1 MPFHKPGRLVSYR
14 DREWM
19 VLPSSDPEIIKLKP
33 LGGSDHEITGVF
45 LPLNIPGEDI
55 TEARFPWPSCDHLGN
70 FETARLL
77 YDASRLLFR
86 NAAGPFRAMGKL
98 SFQPRAYQMVP
109 LVMSLKQKRVR
120 LLIADDVG
128 VGKTIEALIILQEL
142 IERGDIQKFAV
153 ICPPHLC
160 EQWQKELSDKIDIKA
175 QIIRSSTAAS
185 LDRQLPDDR
194 SIFYHLPYQVI
205 SIDYIKMGKRRSIFL
220 NDCPECVIVDEA
232 HICTLPEGGST
243 SQKQRY
249 SLIADIAKDPQKH
262 MLFLT
267 ATPHSGKDSEFV
279 SLLGFLNHEFL
290 NYDFANIKQS
300 QRRKIASYFI
310 QRKRK
315 NIQKWMKQTTPF
327 PERESKEI
335 GYQLLEDY
343 KSFYQEL
350 FDFARQISI
359 VGKRRKTSR
368 IRYWTALALLRG
380 AMSSPEAGFEML
392 NNRRRKLLDNEE
404 LQDFQNQFNPIFD
417 HTNSNL
423 DEGHLN
429 VVAHTDFNKNEQSV
443 LEKLCQKIQSLYG
456 IEKDIKAR
464 NALEIIQQWLK
475 QGFNPIIFCKYIAT
489 AKYLGKILKT
499 HLSDSVDIKVITS
512 ELADEQRKEQIDQMG
527 NSNSRLMIATDCL
540 SEGINLQ
547 DHFTAVLHYD
557 LPWNPN
563 RIEQRDGRI
572 DRFGQTT
579 DLIKSYILWGKDNPI
594 DEKVL
599 NVLVKKVRDIQRA
612 TGVSIP
618 MNEDSKTIM
627 DEILNEILINEPK
640 VYKQR
645 QLIIDK
651 QVSNELE
658 VARKKAENLRSIF
671 AHESIKPEIIEQD
684 IMEVNEAIG
693 DINTLEYFVT
703 KAITHLGA
711 SIKPHQS
718 GYEAFLQNLPPH
730 LKSNFKDQSKVLIS
744 FDSPTPKGYHYL
756 GRNHLFVEQLCQL
769 MLSIAFENTHDYYP
783 LARVSEIMTRD
794 VSQKTTIVMLRMRIV
809 IKEKFSKREMIAE
822 EMFLWGYQGSGD
834 KMNTLDYTEAK
845 KLLQNATSIMNLS
858 EERQQSD
865 ISRELE
871 CLKQYEQKFLDL
883 AIARAENLVSAH
895 DRFKDLVAGR
905 QYEKATPVLPPDII
919 GLYILI
925 PEPKL

>member
-19 VLPSSDPEIIKLKP
+19 VLPSSDPEILKLKP

-45 LPLNIPGEDI
+45 LPLKIPGEDI
-55 TEARFPWPSCDHLGN
+55 TEARFPWPSCEHLGS

-109 LVMSLKQKRVR
+109 LVMSLKQKKVR

-232 HICTLPEGGST
+232 HICALPEGGSK

-249 SLIADIAKDPQKH
+249 ALIADIAKDTQKH
-262 MLFLT
+262 MLLLT
-267 ATPHSGKDSEFV
+267 ATPHSGKDSEFI
-279 SLLGFLNHEFL
+279 SLLGLLNHEFL
-290 NYDFANIKQS
+290 DYDFANIQQS

-335 GYQLLEDY
+335 GYHLFDDY

-359 VGKRRKTSR
+359 TGKRRKTHR

-392 NNRRRKLLDNEE
+392 NNRRRKLLDKEE
-404 LQDFQNQFNPIFD
+404 LQDFQDQFNPIFD
-417 HTNSNL
+417 HTHSNL

-429 VVAHTDFNKNEQSV
+429 VVAHTDFDKNEKSD
-443 LEKLCQKIQSLYG
+443 LESLCHKIQFLYG
-456 IEKDIKAR
+456 IEKDNKAR
-464 NALEIIQQWLK
+464 NALEIVKQWLK
-475 QGFNPIIFCKYIAT
+475 QGFHPIIFCKYIAT
-489 AKYLGKILKT
+489 AKYLGSILKT
-499 HLSDSVDIKVITS
+499 HLSSSVDIKVITS
-512 ELADEQRKEQIDQMG
+512 ALADEQRKEQIDQMG
-527 NSNSRLMIATDCL
+527 NSHSRVLIATDCL

-579 DLIKSYILWGKDNPI
+579 DLIQSYILWGKDNPI

-627 DEILNEILINEPK
+627 DEILNEILIKSPK

-645 QLIIDK
+645 QLIVDQ
-651 QVSNELE
+651 QVTNELE
-658 VARKKAENLRSIF
+658 AARKKSENVRSIF
-671 AHESIKPEIIEQD
+671 AHESIKPDLIEQD

-693 DINTLEYFVT
+693 DIETLEYFVT
-703 KAITHLGA
+703 NAIIHLGA
-711 SIKPHQS
+711 SIKPFQS

-730 LKSNFKDQSKVLIS
+730 LKSHFKDPSKVLIS

-769 MLSIAFENTHDYYP
+769 MLSIAFEKTPDFYP

-794 VSQKTTIVMLRMRIV
+794 VSQKTIIVMLRMRIV

-822 EMFLWGYQGSGD
+822 EMFLWGYAGSGNN
-834 KMNTLDYTEAK
+834 MRTLDYSEAK
-845 KLLQNATSIMNLS
+845 ELLQHATSIVNLS
-858 EERQQSD
+858 EERQHGD

-871 CLKQYEQKFLDL
+871 CLKQNEQKFLDL

-895 DRFKDLVAGR
+895 DRFKALVAGR

-919 GLYILI
+919 GMYILI
-925 PEPKL
+925 PEPTL